1 MLQNISK
8 NKDKNIFQFFNK
20 KLFREKD
27 ILQNSYIGFKYYTEG
42 SFIGEEE
49 IIKNKNRKFHLVSL
63 DKVET
68 LVLS

>member
-27 ILQNSYIGFKYYTEG
+27 ILQNSYIGFKIYTEG